1 MSLCGRMFEIL
12 RKLINLSF
20 PKEIEKPECVLR
32 LLEAIYPTVDWSKVR
47 FYDGLPWFARLLQ
60 GTNAITL
67 PGKYGLDSIH
77 IYFQDFN
84 PCTCEGMGTIIHEGF
99 HVLQYNDIGTFGVG
113 WIRPFM
119 IQYFACCF
127 KLGKDCYD
135 EHPMENGAYDFEDD
149 FLEAYCYD
157 GKPKYQICD
166 CSKKP
171 PTFNQN
177 ELNKFIIEN
186 SKLVKETSGYKYDC
200 GFWYAL
206 AALLTLIVIAGFQ
219 PLIDVLFITAIIV
232 LFLVSVLSCVLEWIW
247 TNIKAILDAICKW
260 TTTWEEKCVDWAKE
274 TKEECE
280 KYRDDGY
287 EDCAQWKEEKKK
299 QCCTWWPCS
308 WFCKAWVWIV
318 STICVAWIWVSS
330 LVCIAWVTIVSWVC
344 KATAWVI
351 KAITCW

>member
-47 FYDGLPWFARLLQ
+47 FYDGLPWFARLSQ

-166 CSKKP
+166 
-171 PTFNQN
+171 
-177 ELNKFIIEN
+177 
-186 SKLVKETSGYKYDC
+186 
-200 GFWYAL
+200 
-206 AALLTLIVIAGFQ
+206 
-219 PLIDVLFITAIIV
+219 
-232 LFLVSVLSCVLEWIW
+232 
-247 TNIKAILDAICKW
+247 IKAILDAICKW